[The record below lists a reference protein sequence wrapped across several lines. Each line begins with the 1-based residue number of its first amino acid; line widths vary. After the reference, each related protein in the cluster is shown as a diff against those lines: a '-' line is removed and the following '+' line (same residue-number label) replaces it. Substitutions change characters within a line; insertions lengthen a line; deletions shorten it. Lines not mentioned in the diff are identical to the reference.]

1 MFKSIVCTYPD
12 FRALPKGLKQLLLA
26 SENLFFGKVKTPAAK
41 ADNGE
46 TGKKHPLPPLKKI
59 YFTRRRESPPGQSR
73 AFKWGFWT
81 K

>member
-26 SENLFFGKVKTPAAK
+26 SENQFFGEIKTP
-41 ADNGE
+41 GSQSLE
-46 TGKKHPLPPLKKI
+46 KKHFLPSLQKRL
-59 YFTRRRESPPGQSR
+59 FSRRLETTHAQSR
-73 AFKWGFWT
+73 AFQWSFWS